1 MLPTPRLRRALLLGL
16 PLTAAACDI
25 VNFVNDPKPIF
36 EQTWVVTADTTT
48 VSVASL
54 LPPGQIQIVPDSSA
68 FQVTVPQVGFS
79 RRVGDDC
86 GACQAQHG
94 ATTIKPAFV
103 LVSGASSLLPT
114 EVVSA
119 ALIAGQFNLQVTN
132 NLSFD
137 PLRVKVNAPA
147 SADPAQQ
154 GRMVIVI
161 RSGSLVVGRD
171 SINGVTTAFAPGTML
186 TRPITLSGGNIGNS
200 LAIDLTVTSPASDNN
215 VFINANGTV
224 NATAS
229 VPDLR
234 VAQIRLN
241 VVNRSLSSTA
251 NDSVGLDVDSAITKH
266 VQRADLEMTITNP
279 FNVTGNVDVEFGY
292 APGQSVSRTFAFPTG
307 AAQVRTVSLEGTE
320 LDLLVGKKVGLS
332 VSGGVSSAAPIDV
345 TPKQVITIANR
356 LRLVVLTGTPSN

>member
-16 PLTAAACDI
+16 PLTIAACDI

-86 GACQAQHG
+86 GACQSQHG
-94 ATTIKPAFV
+94 LTTTKPAFV

-119 ALIAGQFNLQVTN
+119 ALITGQFNLQVTN

-147 SADPAQQ
+147 STDPAQQ

-171 SINGVTTAFAPGTML
+171 SVNGVTTAFAPGTIL
-186 TRPITLSGGNIGNS
+186 TRPITLSSGNIGS
-200 LAIDLTVTSPASDNN
+200 ALAIDLTLTSPASDNN

-224 NATAS
+224 SATAA

-234 VAQIRLN
+234 VAQLRLN
-241 VVNRSLSSTA
+241 VVNRTLSSIA
-251 NDSVGLDVDSAITKH
+251 GDSVGLDVDSAITKH

-279 FNVTGNVDVEFGY
+279 FNVTGNVDVAFGY
-292 APGQSVSRTFAFPTG
+292 APGQSVSKTFAFPAG

-345 TPKQVITIANR
+345 TPKQAITIANR